1 MSKKLHVD
9 FFEEC
14 IDIIKEYKPEKALIK
29 ISKLTN
35 PKTDKK
41 LGLDKSF
48 EIYKIYID
56 YSVKYDKK
64 KYSHNVELWNKK
76 IANNLKLVSDAYNFH
91 KNNE

>member
-1 MSKKLHVD
+1 MSKHSD
-9 FFEEC
+9 FFDEC
-14 IDIIKEYKPEKALIK
+14 IDIIKANNPEKSLIK

-35 PKTDKK
+35 PKTNKK

-56 YSVKYDKK
+56 YSVSYDKK
-64 KYSHNVELWNKK
+64 KYSHNVDIWNKK
-76 IANNLKLVSDAYNFH
+76 IAKNLKLVTNAYDFH